1 MRDTDDGYCKNLFK
15 HGPNPGLFLF
25 QFCSFLKSM
34 NLHKLK
40 KRSVAVV
47 VSQNSNHRMVGA
59 DASIGDISE
68 SINIDL
74 TDQSALF

>member
-1 MRDTDDGYCKNLFK
+1 
-15 HGPNPGLFLF
+15 
-25 QFCSFLKSM
+25 M

-40 KRSVAVV
+40 KRSVAVA
-47 VSQNSNHRMVGA
+47 VSQNSNHRMVDA